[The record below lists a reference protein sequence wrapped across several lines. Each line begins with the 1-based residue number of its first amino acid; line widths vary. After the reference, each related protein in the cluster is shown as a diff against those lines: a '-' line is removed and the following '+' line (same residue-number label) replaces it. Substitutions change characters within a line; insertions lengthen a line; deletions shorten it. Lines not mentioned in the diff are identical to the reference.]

1 MKEQAERQVKTKLV
15 LGAIVE
21 AEKIEATDEEV
32 KAKLE
37 EMATMYGKDAKDLE
51 ANESLKAYIAESVKT
66 EKAISFIV
74 DNAKIK

>member
-1 MKEQAERQVKTKLV
+1 
-15 LGAIVE
+15 
-21 AEKIEATDEEV
+21 
-32 KAKLE
+32 
-37 EMATMYGKDAKDLE
+37 MYGKDAKDLE